1 VKAEGGE
8 AVYVKADVSKAGD
21 CENMVQVA
29 EKTFGKVNILF
40 NNAGI
45 MHSDDNGATD
55 TEEKIWD
62 LTMNVNAKGVFFGC
76 TLSLPSPQTDDLK
89 SSLGDP
95 FSPAKRPRLQ
105 ASTAFPLF
113 VGREVARSSTY
124 VVACGEEQVD

>member
-1 VKAEGGE
+1 MKAEGGE

-45 MHSDDNGATD
+45 MHGDDNGATD

-76 TLSLPSPQTDDLK
+76 TLLPSPLVFFLLCWCGAPPPT
-89 SSLGDP
+89 SS
-95 FSPAKRPRLQ
+95 
-105 ASTAFPLF
+105 
-113 VGREVARSSTY
+113 
-124 VVACGEEQVD
+124 